1 MNSEMDPKERKKH
14 LDALQAY
21 FWEEVPLLKVGD
33 FFVLSVKTKEVKGLE
48 GTAFPFYW
56 NVWKE

>member
-1 MNSEMDPKERKKH
+1 MDPKERKKH